1 MGAHLGTVQI
11 QRHAKSSSL
20 SSSFHSVSLC
30 ARVCA
35 SHPLSLSLV
44 VNGDVKYLNTLCCL
58 GTMHSNRWTGPVRV
72 RCMQISIQSS
82 PGCFQSNTSA
92 SGPVLIP
99 LYPQPAWFFIKS
111 NAVSAMSTWT
121 SGPTAKAEQQT
132 GERERIRTL
141 VEESWNIWKRVWD
154 IGELREISTGLC
166 GIVFELWN
174 KSSQALQLHS
184 STSMEI
190 WAPKAYDCLGGKHV
204 AETISLLFF
213 HCYSLV
219 LSLPILPLSFLASYF
234 HFIKEN
240 EWCWG
245 PWWLT
250 DWFLMWQM
258 KRRTAGHLETPGISY
273 VCARRHAWT
282 LVISLLAQLK
292 QCTSHFHVTTR
303 ANWWSDKLADELN
316 WGSSV
321 KGTVCLVGAVWGF
334 FQISMQAF
342 C

>member
-1 MGAHLGTVQI
+1 MQNETFEWSALCQNPAGAVYSVMGAHLGTVQI

-20 SSSFHSVSLC
+20 SSFFHSVSLC

-132 GERERIRTL
+132 GEREREFER
-141 VEESWNIWKRVWD
+141 SWKRA
-154 IGELREISTGLC
+154 EIFGNGS
-166 GIVFELWN
+166 GI
-174 KSSQALQLHS
+174 
-184 STSMEI
+184 
-190 WAPKAYDCLGGKHV
+190 
-204 AETISLLFF
+204 
-213 HCYSLV
+213 LV
-219 LSLPILPLSFLASYF
+219 NS
-234 HFIKEN
+234 
-240 EWCWG
+240 G
-245 PWWLT
+245 
-250 DWFLMWQM
+250 
-258 KRRTAGHLETPGISY
+258 R
-273 VCARRHAWT
+273 
-282 LVISLLAQLK
+282 
-292 QCTSHFHVTTR
+292 
-303 ANWWSDKLADELN
+303 
-316 WGSSV
+316 
-321 KGTVCLVGAVWGF
+321 
-334 FQISMQAF
+334 
-342 C
+342 

>member
-1 MGAHLGTVQI
+1 MQNELFEWSTLCQHPAGAVYSVMGAHLGTVQI
-11 QRHAKSSSL
+11 QRHAKSFSL
-20 SSSFHSVSLC
+20 SSPFHSVSLC

-58 GTMHSNRWTGPVRV
+58 GTMHSNRWTGPARV

-121 SGPTAKAEQQT
+121 SGPTAKA
-132 GERERIRTL
+132 GERENSNARGRERGRL
-141 VEESWNIWKRVWD
+141 SWNIWKWVWD

-166 GIVFELWN
+166 GIVFELSN

-204 AETISLLFF
+204 AETISLLFSTATLLF
-213 HCYSLV
+213 SLSRFSTFFPCQF
-219 LSLPILPLSFLASYF
+219 LSLFQRKPP
-234 HFIKEN
+234 
-240 EWCWG
+240 
-245 PWWLT
+245 PWLT
-250 DWFLMWQM
+250 DRFLMWQM
-258 KRRTAGHLETPGISY
+258 KRRTARHLEAPGISASGDTY
-273 VCARRHAWT
+273 VCARSPAVMLGH
-282 LVISLLAQLK
+282 SL
-292 QCTSHFHVTTR
+292 FNYVR
-303 ANWWSDKLADELN
+303 N
-316 WGSSV
+316 
-321 KGTVCLVGAVWGF
+321 
-334 FQISMQAF
+334 
-342 C
+342 